1 MENLSP
7 EILHK
12 PFAEWQLDM
21 VTVLIVC
28 QLAGRAYT
36 ALRLGGGIS
45 GIWRSIM
52 FGSTSAGPGPSNPP
66 PPPVAVWIALGALL
80 LSGCAINRQIAT
92 STTTNPTN
100 GVVTVTTARSSVLA
114 FGDVKNAVAATKASA
129 GKTLSVGAT
138 GISEET
144 TSGAGA
150 TLGEL
155 IGTAIKSAK

>member
-1 MENLSP
+1 
-7 EILHK
+7 
-12 PFAEWQLDM
+12 
-21 VTVLIVC
+21 
-28 QLAGRAYT
+28 
-36 ALRLGGGIS
+36 
-45 GIWRSIM
+45 
-52 FGSTSAGPGPSNPP
+52 
-66 PPPVAVWIALGALL
+66 
-80 LSGCAINRQIAT
+80 
-92 STTTNPTN
+92 
-100 GVVTVTTARSSVLA
+100 VTTARSSVLA